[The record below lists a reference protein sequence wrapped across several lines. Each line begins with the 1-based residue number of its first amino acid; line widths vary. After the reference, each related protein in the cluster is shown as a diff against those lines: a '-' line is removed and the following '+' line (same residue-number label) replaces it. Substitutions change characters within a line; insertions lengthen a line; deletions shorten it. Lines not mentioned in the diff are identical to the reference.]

1 MAHASILMVDDD
13 PHVLRSLRA
22 ALESHGYR
30 VRSAPNGRDCARV
43 VRGRTT

>member
-1 MAHASILMVDDD
+1 MRADSAESANILTVDDD

-30 VRSAPNGRDCARV
+30 VRAA
-43 VRGRTT
+43 TTGPIA